1 MGKRKYIDLKR
12 LCKPDGVI
20 FPGHKAISQF
30 RMDITLDNE
39 FICIRN
45 NSEVPIGIGV
55 SYISIMKQTITRLLE
70 SLSVSDLQF
79 PLTFRA
85 SDGLDGSGSHRIYNQ
100 LQDTPDFNF
109 KNFLLF
115 AFKPLSII
123 DCNQNTIW
131 VSQTP
136 NSQFQIRP
144 VTLLAVKENKENVR
158 HLLENYINPSV
169 SEMQENGIH
178 LAEVIVRVKLIR
190 SMFDGKMAGIL
201 SGAGGAHCQLCTA
214 TFKQLHDIDLIRDGF
229 PINRSIS
236 AAKELLNSVN
246 KEEFLSL
253 PSEER
258 FGLIHKPISDIDII
272 CSCLYVYFQ
281 MVHDPNLPLAIRN

>member
-85 SDGLDGSGSHRIYNQ
+85 SDGLDGSGSHRFTTSSK
-100 LQDTPDFNF
+100 TPDFNF

-136 NSQFQIRP
+136 NSQFQTRP
-144 VTLLAVKENKENVR
+144 VTLLAVKENEENVR
-158 HLLENYINPSV
+158 YLLENYINPSV

-178 LAEVIVRVKLIR
+178 LAEGIVRVKLIR

-258 FGLIHKPISDIDII
+258 FGLTHKPISDIDII